1 MEYDRY
7 DIHLFALACMESLKM
22 KRALA
27 KDAGVAGEGEVEEGE
42 GEASCARRATG
53 EERQK
58 LFALQR
64 LSSLILIFNPIC
76 LSSFITWD
84 GLFFLRYPGIV
95 SSVVLFR
102 VNNIA

>member
-27 KDAGVAGEGEVEEGE
+27 KDAGVAGVGEGE